1 MSKGKTKGKKNTVEP
16 IKQKTYT
23 FVAFNIRLHPHDKP
37 TIYKEFFDFLQSSNL
52 FRKTGYKYNV
62 IGINEQTYQPFKDDE
77 NAFLGSFIRYTEIFD
92 AKWYNTKKKDVEDED
107 ISELIKV
114 PSHLKLDGTTFD
126 FIFLIKPHILIA
138 QIDNDD
144 TGTTSNT
151 LEKYFRSIFDNDDFK
166 KKFKSGEITALTHS
180 EKIKALLDNPRLKSI
195 EYVIRRPNSDLFATT
210 IEKDVLEDM
219 EESYSDEY
227 RFGMNAQP
235 GKFLNLSQ
243 NNKAIGEIAAEN
255 GEVNAQ
261 VLNENLTKFQ
271 PISTKKLPIQEPV
284 KLPVNLDKNVK
295 WRKILAKFKPKI
307 RLLNQ

>member
-1 MSKGKTKGKKNTVEP
+1 MGNTKSKGEKNKAAP

-37 TIYKEFFDFLQSSNL
+37 NTYQNFFNFLQSSNL

-62 IGINEQTYQPFKDDE
+62 IGINEQIYQPFKDNE
-77 NAFLGSFIRYTEIFD
+77 NAFIGSFIRYTEIFD
-92 AKWYNTKKKDVEDED
+92 AKWYNTQKKDVEDED
-107 ISELIKV
+107 ISSLIKV
-114 PSHLKLDGTTFD
+114 PTHLKLDGTTFD
-126 FIFLIKPHILIA
+126 FIFLTKPHILIV

-151 LEKYFRSIFDNDDFK
+151 LEKYFRSIFDNADFK
-166 KKFKSGEITALTHS
+166 DKFKSGEITALTHS
-180 EKIKALLDNPRLKSI
+180 EGIKALLNNPRLKSI
-195 EYVIRRPNSDLFATT
+195 EYIIRRPNSDLFGTS
-210 IEKDVLEDM
+210 IEKDVLDDM
-219 EESYSDEY
+219 EESCSDEY

-235 GKFLNLSQ
+235 GKFLNLNSKT
-243 NNKAIGEIAAEN
+243 KAIGEIAAEN

-271 PISTKKLPIQEPV
+271 PISTKDLPIQEPI
-284 KLPVNLDKNVK
+284 KLPIDIDKNSK
-295 WRKILAKFKPKI
+295 WKAILTKFKPKI